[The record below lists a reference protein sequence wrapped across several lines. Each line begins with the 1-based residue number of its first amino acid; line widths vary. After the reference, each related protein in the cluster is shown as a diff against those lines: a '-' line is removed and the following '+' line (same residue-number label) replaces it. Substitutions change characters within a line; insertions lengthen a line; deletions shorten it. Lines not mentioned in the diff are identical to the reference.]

1 MKLLT
6 SISILLLVLFSS
18 CKKDK
23 EVTIQGNWN
32 GQSMVSK
39 YYVNNVLDNTET
51 ESLAGLTVNF
61 KSDGTVVST
70 QGGTSNTTNYSH
82 SGNTLT
88 LDGEVW
94 TVQVLNETN
103 LTLYMKTTMSPGE
116 YDETTLSFTR

>member
-6 SISILLLVLFSS
+6 SISLLLLVLFSS

-51 ESLAGLTVNF
+51 ESLAGLSVNF

-70 QGGTSNTTNYSH
+70 ENGTSETFSYTH

-103 LTLYMKTTMSPGE
+103 LTLYLKTTYAPGE
-116 YDETTLSFTR
+116 YDETTISFTR

>member
-23 EVTIQGNWN
+23 EVTLQGNWN
-32 GQSMVSK
+32 GQSMVTK
-39 YYVNNVLDNTET
+39 YYINNVLDDTET
-51 ESLAGLTVNF
+51 VSLSDLSVNF

-70 QGGTSNTTNYSH
+70 QSGMTETSNYTH

-88 LDGEVW
+88 IDGEVF

-103 LTLYMKTTMSPGE
+103 LTLYTKTTYAPGE
-116 YDETTLSFTR
+116 YDETVLNFTR